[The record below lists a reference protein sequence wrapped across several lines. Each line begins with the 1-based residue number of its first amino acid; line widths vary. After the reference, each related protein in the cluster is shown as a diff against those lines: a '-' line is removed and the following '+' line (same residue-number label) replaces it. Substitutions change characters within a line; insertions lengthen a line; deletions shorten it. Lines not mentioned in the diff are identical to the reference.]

1 MYPTDGGIK
10 IHAGRQ
16 ATILCGASRPG
27 HFDGVLQVVT
37 KLFHLAEPTR
47 AYFGQK
53 DAQQVAIVETLVR
66 DFNFPLEI
74 RKVPIV
80 REEDG
85 LAKSSRN
92 VYLSEAERKEAPAIF
107 AALKLA
113 RDEYFKE
120 ENAEKAIE
128 KATDYILT
136 NTSGRI
142 DYIELLSYP
151 DLKPVEP
158 STTQFLLAAA
168 VYIGKTRLI
177 DNIIFNKKGKQ
188 IMFREMMNAKIHRA
202 QVTEA
207 NLNYVG
213 SITIDADILDAVGML
228 PNEKV
233 QVVNNNNGARFE
245 TYIIEGERGSG
256 VICVNGAAA
265 RLVEEGDIVI
275 IISYAYVDE
284 KELRDHKPTVAIMG
298 EHNSIK
304 EIIHYEP
311 EATVL

>member
-1 MYPTDGGIK
+1 MEVIHTIDELKERVQKVKAVGKTIGLVPTMGYLHEGHMALAKAAREENDFVIMSIFVNPTQFGPNEDFESYPRDLERDTKIAQSVGVDVVFAPSVEEMYPTDGGIR

-66 DFNFPLEI
+66 DYNFPLEI

-92 VYLSEAERKEAPAIF
+92 VYLSETERKEAPAIY
-107 AALKLA
+107 AALQLA
-113 RDEYFKE
+113 RDEYLQTGDRE
-120 ENAEKAIE
+120 AIQKA
-128 KATDYILT
+128 KDYILT

-151 DLKPVEP
+151 DLMPVEE

-168 VYIGKTRLI
+168 VYMGKTRLI
-177 DNIIFNKKGKQ
+177 DNIIFTKKG
-188 IMFREMMNAKIHRA
+188 E
-202 QVTEA
+202 TEH
-207 NLNYVG
+207 V
-213 SITIDADILDAVGML
+213 
-228 PNEKV
+228 
-233 QVVNNNNGARFE
+233 
-245 TYIIEGERGSG
+245 
-256 VICVNGAAA
+256 
-265 RLVEEGDIVI
+265 
-275 IISYAYVDE
+275 
-284 KELRDHKPTVAIMG
+284 
-298 EHNSIK
+298 
-304 EIIHYEP
+304 
-311 EATVL
+311 